1 MTRPDLQPLRE
12 ILQQAQRRYL
22 SVRPH
27 GFELNP
33 GTPLRPVLAARILSF
48 GSARTLYQDRRP
60 LCRSL
65 DGIAPS
71 APQGQRRCADCAL
84 RPRCTAQVRLD
95 LLVDTQ
101 PYRLLLAHTSAKN
114 FLLYD
119 PQLRQRGIALYA
131 GLRSPAGDPRPA
143 ASEKGDFIIE
153 ATVRATV
160 AAIKAVKADEV
171 TPGLQADFHKKVGN
185 PTDKL

>member
-65 DGIAPS
+65 DGVRPIAED
-71 APQGQRRCADCAL
+71 QRTCAECA
-84 RPRCTAQVRLD
+84 RRTRCTPQVRLD
-95 LLVDTQ
+95 LIVDTQ
-101 PYRLLLAHTSAKN
+101 PLRLLLAHTSAKN
-114 FLLYD
+114 FLLYET
-119 PQLRQRGIALYA
+119 QLAQSGIALSDRLHRICVINR
-131 GLRSPAGDPRPA
+131 GSWGELR
-143 ASEKGDFIIE
+143 F
-153 ATVRATV
+153 
-160 AAIKAVKADEV
+160 
-171 TPGLQADFHKKVGN
+171 GLQE
-185 PTDKL
+185 